1 MIYKV
6 QTTNYYTDIDLEE
19 SYLSIKQNDYLKL
32 SSEEAR
38 AIDALAEMMF
48 KHQESINEYTL
59 LIPRD
64 WARGESKEYL
74 GTQERVAEVP
84 HYELHIERQV
94 GSWKNR
100 RDTYIY
106 LRLPKSK
113 MLINIVLHMDG
124 GVSFD
129 KKFHKYVLREMDE
142 LDRRII
148 LGFCDKYFHVL
159 VDACYSDE
167 GLDRWL
173 ALQAS
178 TYQAS
183 KYKKRIKSGS
193 QGRDLTEFHRKY
205 NGGFKP
211 YEESSIFKNVVFLN
225 S

>member
-6 QTTNYYTDIDLEE
+6 QTTNYYADINLEE
-19 SYLSIKQNDYLKL
+19 NYLSIKQNDYLKL
-32 SSEEAR
+32 SSEEVK
-38 AIDALAEMMF
+38 AIDALAETMF

-94 GSWKNR
+94 GSHRNR

-113 MLINIVLHMDG
+113 MLVNIVLHMDG

-148 LGFCDKYFHVL
+148 LGFCDKYFHIL

-167 GLDRWL
+167 GLDPWL
-173 ALQAS
+173 GQYAATYKAS
-178 TYQAS
+178 D
-183 KYKKRIKSGS
+183 YKKRIKSGS
-193 QGRDLTEFHRKY
+193 KGRDLTDFYRNC
-205 NGGFKP
+205 NGGLKP
-211 YEESSIFKNVVFLN
+211 YEESSIFKNVAFLN
-225 S
+225 G